1 MKNLLSCFLIIFT
14 ALNVNAQGVNI
25 DLLSQVDYESL
36 HNTALNDVWGYVDED
51 GNEYA
56 LVGAQK
62 GVSVVDVTDPQN
74 PTEIYW
80 LPGSNSVWRDLKVN
94 GDYAYITTEGNDGL
108 QIIDLS
114 PLPGGSITN
123 TTNYFGPSG
132 DMWMSA
138 HNLYIDENGYGY
150 IFGSSR
156 DEGGVIILDLFTD
169 PMNPIEVGSFE
180 DWYVHDGYVESDI
193 MYLAHI
199 YEGFFS
205 MVDVSDKSN
214 PIVLGTKE
222 TPSNFAHNIWLSEDG
237 NYVFTTDEVS
247 DAYLAAY
254 NVTDPSNIFEVDRIQ
269 SSPGDA
275 VVPHNVHVL
284 GDFLITSYYA
294 DGVVIHDIS
303 DPSNMVEIGRYD
315 TYPGTSTSTTGNWG
329 AFPFFPSGTLLV
341 TDIDNGLFILGPNY
355 TYAAKLEGNVTN
367 VNTTNPIQ
375 GVDVTIVGS
384 PQVESTSLGGDYK
397 TGVST
402 TGTYDVIYEKYGYE
416 SQTISTTLTA
426 GDTVFQDVQLTP
438 IPDFDFTVNVE
449 DESGNPILGAE
460 VRLDHGMNV
469 FNEVTNGLG
478 EADFSLV
485 FDDNYEIIVGK
496 WGYVTYCNEIFIDEN
511 NVSVTVVLPDG
522 VYDDFS
528 FDFGWSTTSDASSGQ
543 WERDIPAGAQVGDY
557 YANPNVDS
565 PLDCGEYAFVTDNQ
579 PGISGNVSDGT
590 VTLISPIFDMTSLSD
605 PYIYYE
611 RWFYCYHG
619 QTPFNDT
626 LRVVISNGTDFVEID
641 AQGSDESLFE
651 QWVPVS
657 IKVNDFITPTS
668 TMQLFVSTSDF
679 FSTANITEAGFDN
692 FRVSEGDILN
702 VADQET
708 ETNDIAIYPN
718 PFSDKLMVESDFE
731 GEVQLYDLNGKLI
744 DLDSS
749 SSGNKIIIHTNK
761 LTKGV
766 YVLHLGT
773 EKRKVI
779 KQ

>member
-180 DWYVHDGYVESDI
+180 DWYVHDGYVENDI